1 MDVARTLPHHDFP
14 NVTFHHIQ
22 SSVFAVDFD
31 FLCVLGVL
39 PVQDFAFR
47 LSWRS
52 SRLGERTPL
61 TLPLSLIRGSGF
73 ALPVAVTLGFPSGIT
88 DNVFKRL
95 NRGEDR

>member
-52 SRLGERTPL
+52 SMRRLVKKPDPPWRTPFIQPEHRFASIR
-61 TLPLSLIRGSGF
+61 TL
-73 ALPVAVTLGFPSGIT
+73 
-88 DNVFKRL
+88 
-95 NRGEDR
+95 